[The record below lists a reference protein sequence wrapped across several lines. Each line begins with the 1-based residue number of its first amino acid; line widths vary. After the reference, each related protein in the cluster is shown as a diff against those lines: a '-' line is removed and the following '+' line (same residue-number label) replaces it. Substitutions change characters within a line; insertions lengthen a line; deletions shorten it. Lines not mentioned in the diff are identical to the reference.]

1 MKTREEMIDTLV
13 NDMLTWNEV
22 GVREWAMQVYQ
33 SGLEVEDD
41 EAIEAAYRY
50 LIQGSEDAA

>member
-1 MKTREEMIDTLV
+1 MNRDEMIEALV
-13 NDMLTWNEV
+13 NDIQKWDEAD
-22 GVREWAMQVYQ
+22 VRNYAMEVYQ

-50 LIQGSEDAA
+50 LIGGAA